1 MGWQK
6 IAPML
11 GMLVLLRSPV
21 MAEGE
26 DIAALIAS
34 RLSWP
39 PSASMVRPAALDGLH
54 GCEIYDAYDRRVLD
68 GASVAVAR
76 LSDGG
81 LIASTDPKALETV
94 FSRCVSASAPA
105 ATLAELLARFS
116 QDPGPLRVV
125 HDNSDVTAQ
134 ILLRRSGQTFAPPE
148 AVKDGN
154 VRWIRFL
161 GLSEDG
167 AELYRVA
174 ARVTSDGIIVEAER
188 LAP

>member
-6 IAPML
+6 IAPVL

-21 MAEGE
+21 MAEGD
-26 DIAALIAS
+26 DIAALIAGQFN
-34 RLSWP
+34 WP
-39 PSASMVRPAALDGLH
+39 PSASVVRPAVLDGLH
-54 GCEIYDAYDRRVLD
+54 GCEIYDAFNRRVLD

-76 LSDGG
+76 LNGGG

-94 FSRCVSASAPA
+94 FSRCVSASTPA

-116 QDPGPLRVV
+116 QDPGPLRVL
-125 HDNSDVTAQ
+125 HDDGDVTAQ

-148 AVKDGN
+148 AVKDGD
-154 VRWIRFL
+154 VLRIRFL

-167 AELYRVA
+167 ADLYRVE
-174 ARVTSDGIIVEAER
+174 ARVAGDGVMVKAER
-188 LAP
+188 QAP